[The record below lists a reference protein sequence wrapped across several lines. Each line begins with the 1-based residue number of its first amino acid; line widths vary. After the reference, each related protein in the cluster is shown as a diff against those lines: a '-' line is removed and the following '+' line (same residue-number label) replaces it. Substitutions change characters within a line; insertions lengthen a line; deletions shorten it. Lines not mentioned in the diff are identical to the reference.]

1 MLKVQSIPERFEHG
15 QTIEPRSTVYTA
27 TLNGQE
33 GNIYNCRVSAY
44 PFNRRWPGY
53 QRPLEQT
60 QIAGMLSFIS
70 DEKVEVE
77 ITYLTKVP
85 QSACIRPLSANI
97 QPVLTGN
104 KVTFTLDKVGAY
116 CLEIDGQ
123 MADVLQIFY
132 NPPMETVNESD
143 VDLYFGP
150 GSHHPGIMKVQSG
163 QRIYVDMDAIVYGC
177 FQLENVENVEIFG
190 YGILDDAFEN
200 RYGFLPGNGGYFR
213 YVGNIRMT
221 NCKNITVRGVTLRDS
236 VAYILHTYN
245 CDGIR
250 VENVK
255 AVGQWKYNTDGFDF
269 HNTSNILVDGCYL
282 RTFDDTICMKG
293 NPYYDM
299 DTRNVVIRNCVLW
312 NDWGKTLEIGY
323 DSSCFHIENI
333 LFENCD
339 LIHNTSGALSIN
351 NGGGALVENIRYKDI
366 RIEFSDCEK
375 ATQIQEDDN
384 QEFPNIDV
392 PAYRAIL
399 IHNSPLWKSSYAA
412 EGAKIPEKFI
422 GYDGLCKVRNVHYE
436 NISIVTL
443 GAEKPVILNVTNSG
457 TDGDF
462 SDIHFTNI
470 TLNGRTLTTEDFS
483 HLDGAVVE

>member
-1 MLKVQSIPERFEHG
+1 MLKVQQIPERFESG

-27 TLNGQE
+27 TLNAQE
-33 GNIYNCRVSAY
+33 ANIYNCRVSAY

-53 QRPLEQT
+53 QRPLAQT
-60 QIAGMLSFIS
+60 QIAGMLSFVS

-77 ITYLTKVP
+77 ITFLTKTP
-85 QSACIRPLSANI
+85 QSVCIRPLSANI

-104 KVTFTLDKVGAY
+104 KVTFTLEKVGAY
-116 CLEIDGQ
+116 CLETDNQ
-123 MADVLQIFY
+123 MTDVLQIFY
-132 NPPMETVNESD
+132 NPPMEAVKESE

-163 QRIYVDMDAIVYGC
+163 QRIYVDMDAIVYGS

-190 YGILDDAFEN
+190 YGILDDAFES

-236 VAYILHTYN
+236 VAYILHTYS
-245 CDGIR
+245 CDGIQ

-269 HNTSNILVDGCYL
+269 HNTSNVLVDGCFL

-293 NPYYDM
+293 NPNYDM
-299 DTRNVVIRNCVLW
+299 DTRNVIIRNCVLW

-375 ATQIQEDDN
+375 AILIQETDD
-384 QEFPNIDV
+384 QAFPNTDI
-392 PAYRAIL
+392 PAYQAIV
-399 IHNSPLWKSSYAA
+399 IHNSPLWESGYAV
-412 EGAKIPEKFI
+412 EGAKIPEKFR
-422 GYDGLCKVRNVHYE
+422 GYNGLCKVRNVRFD
-436 NISIVTL
+436 NISILTL
-443 GAEKPVILNVTNSG
+443 GAEKSVILQAVNSG
-457 TDGDF
+457 KEGDF
-462 SDIHFTNI
+462 SDIHFSNI
-470 TLNGRTLTTEDFS
+470 TLNGRKLTAEDFQQ
-483 HLDGAVVE
+483 LDGAVVE